1 MIFKKYSLLLATL
14 AAVTILAAPMSLRA
28 STEDRPGSIT
38 VGFIPG
44 GDLENTKKGALLIAE
59 AIQQELKMPVNVY
72 LSRNYSSLIEAMKE
86 KKVDFAFFNALTFVF
101 AEKMAGAKVLLKK
114 VWNEPYYYSMILV
127 KKSSGLRHLRQL
139 KGKKIAFV
147 DEKSSS
153 GYLYPL
159 LHFKKK
165 KMDLKDFKAV
175 EFSGSHSESVELLDR
190 GQVDAIAVFSNDKH
204 VSQSAY
210 VKYSKTKN
218 AAGNVRVLWT
228 SEPIP
233 NDPFCV
239 RQDFYDQYPKLT
251 HELMFALIDIVDKL
265 KDKSEI
271 QDFVGAKG
279 FVPATTRQYDPV
291 REMVKALNLKLE

>member
-1 MIFKKYSLLLATL
+1 MKILVGLVLALSLLASQVWADETP
-14 AAVTILAAPMSLRA
+14 APIEKPASL
-28 STEDRPGSIT
+28 T

-44 GDLENTKKGALLIAE
+44 GDIEGTKRGALLIAE
-59 AIQQELKMPVNVY
+59 AIQQELKIPVNVY
-72 LSRNYSSLIEAMKE
+72 LSRNYSSLIQAMKE
-86 KKVDFAFFNALTFVF
+86 KKVDFAFFNAMTFVF

-127 KKSSGLRHLRQL
+127 KKSSTIRSLKQL
-139 KGKKIAFV
+139 KGKKLAFV
-147 DEKSSS
+147 DEKSTS

-159 LHFKKK
+159 VHFKKIK
-165 KMDLKDFKAV
+165 LETKDFKAV
-175 EFSGSHSESVELLDR
+175 EFSGSHSESVELLDH
-190 GQVDAIAVFSNDKH
+190 GAVDAIAVFSNGKYIR
-204 VSQSAY
+204 QSAY
-210 VKYSKTKN
+210 VKYSKVKN
-218 AAGNVRVLWT
+218 PEDNVRALWT
-228 SEPIP
+228 SSPIP

-265 KDKSEI
+265 KDKKEI

-291 REMVKALNLKLE
+291 REMVKELNLKLE

>member
-1 MIFKKYSLLLATL
+1 MNLKKYVLIFSVIVLALLPLTKAQ
-14 AAVTILAAPMSLRA
+14 ADDKPS
-28 STEDRPGSIT
+28 SIT

-59 AIQQELKMPVNVY
+59 AIQQELKIPVNVY
-72 LSRNYSSLIEAMKE
+72 LSKNYSSLIEAMKE

-101 AEKMAGAKVLLKK
+101 AEKMVGAKVLLKK

-127 KKSSGLRHLRQL
+127 KKDSNVKNLKQL

-159 LHFKKK
+159 LHFKKMK
-165 KMDLKDFKAV
+165 IDLKDFKAV

-204 VSQSAY
+204 LKQSAY
-210 VKYSKTKN
+210 VKYSKVKN
-218 AAGNVRVLWT
+218 ASDNVRVLWT

-291 REMVKALNLKLE
+291 REMVKELDLKLE

>member
-1 MIFKKYSLLLATL
+1 MKILTGF
-14 AAVTILAAPMSLRA
+14 ILALSLMAVRAPADEKPAPIEKPASL
-28 STEDRPGSIT
+28 T

-44 GDLENTKKGALLIAE
+44 GDIEGTKRGALLIAE
-59 AIQQELKMPVNVY
+59 AIQQELKIPVNVY

-86 KKVDFAFFNALTFVF
+86 KKVDFAFFNAMTFVF

-114 VWNEPYYYSMILV
+114 VWNEPYYYAMILV
-127 KKSSGLRHLRQL
+127 KKSSPIQSLKQL

-147 DEKSSS
+147 DEKSTS

-159 LHFKKK
+159 VHFKKIK
-165 KMDLKDFKAV
+165 LETKDFKAV
-175 EFSGSHSESVELLDR
+175 EFSGSHSESVELLDH
-190 GQVDAIAVFSNDKH
+190 GAVDAIAVFSNGKLIR
-204 VSQSAY
+204 QSAY
-210 VKYSKTKN
+210 VKYSKVKN
-218 AAGNVRVLWT
+218 PEDNVRVLWT
-228 SEPIP
+228 SSPIP

-265 KDKSEI
+265 KDKKEI

-291 REMVKALNLKLE
+291 REMVKELNLKLE